1 MVAKHSDRDQAAC
14 LVLGKQVRDIRRRQG
29 RRLKDLAAE
38 AGCSESLLSRLES
51 GRVTPSLTTLHRVA
65 RALGVNVTELIDP
78 PGDNTRVVHHPDERA
93 RTARG
98 NAAEG
103 DGSVAECLVP
113 FAPMRRLEAL
123 IVTLPPGGALCGPFV
138 HEGEEVGL
146 VLSGELEL
154 TVEGKVFLV
163 SAESSFF
170 LQSHRPHAYRAVG
183 DVECRVV
190 WINTPPTF

>member
-1 MVAKHSDRDQAAC
+1 
-14 LVLGKQVRDIRRRQG
+14 
-29 RRLKDLAAE
+29 
-38 AGCSESLLSRLES
+38 
-51 GRVTPSLTTLHRVA
+51 
-65 RALGVNVTELIDP
+65 
-78 PGDNTRVVHHPDERA
+78 
-93 RTARG
+93 
-98 NAAEG
+98 
-103 DGSVAECLVP
+103 
-113 FAPMRRLEAL
+113 
-123 IVTLPPGGALCGPFV
+123 V